1 MYIYTAMSEFR
12 EFRTLEDFGTQIS
25 IQRRTNYYKTKRN
38 SKSIVTQ
45 RNRRKS
51 WNPWSPINLEGED
64 WRQKQKFRGK
74 MI

>member
-1 MYIYTAMSEFR
+1 MSEFR

-51 WNPWSPINLEGED
+51 WNPINFEGED
-64 WRQKQKFRGK
+64 WRLKQKFREQ